1 MATYD
6 QAASWSSQ
14 SLALKGTTSGRELLV
29 FKDDNVSLPPLMGR
43 ATFDLV
49 AAGTIGVCGGVI
61 NPTTET
67 LWVEKSVF
75 NVDTPSSAANA
86 LSLSIV
92 ATYTSGTGNIANATV
107 GSDTGGLVTLRSSA
121 LLPVAWATGS
131 YAVAYQALASTT
143 LVGDI
148 SMFYVSA
155 VTT

>member
-29 FKDDNVSLPPLMGR
+29 FKDDNVSVPPLMGR

-67 LWVEKSVF
+67 LWVERAVF
-75 NVDTPSSAANA
+75 NVTTAASAANA
-86 LSLSIV
+86 LSLGIV
-92 ATYTSGTGNIANATV
+92 ATYTSGSNIANATV
-107 GSDTGGLVTLRSSA
+107 GSDTGGLLTLRSSDA
-121 LLPVAWATGS
+121 FPVAWATGS
-131 YAVAYQALASTT
+131 YAVAYQAFASTT
-143 LVGDI
+143 LVGD
-148 SMFYVSA
+148 A
-155 VTT
+155 NA